1 MCLLIKTY
9 DADQKDFFIR
19 KSFWPESLKLY
30 AVASV
35 RRVGEKLRIL
45 MEMGHIYVTAV
56 TARGRR
62 GVDWVTSGRR
72 GY

>member
-1 MCLLIKTY
+1 MPTGGGGLWVPDL
-9 DADQKDFFIR
+9 FFIGNP
-19 KSFWPESLKLY
+19 FGLIPY
-30 AVASV
+30 HVASV

-56 TARGRR
+56 TARGRS

>member
-1 MCLLIKTY
+1 MG
-9 DADQKDFFIR
+9 AESFFYR
-19 KSFWPESLKLY
+19 KSFWPDCVSIVNDSRSFSAE
-30 AVASV
+30 
-35 RRVGEKLRIL
+35 GEKLRIL

>member
-1 MCLLIKTY
+1 M
-9 DADQKDFFIR
+9 
-19 KSFWPESLKLY
+19 Y